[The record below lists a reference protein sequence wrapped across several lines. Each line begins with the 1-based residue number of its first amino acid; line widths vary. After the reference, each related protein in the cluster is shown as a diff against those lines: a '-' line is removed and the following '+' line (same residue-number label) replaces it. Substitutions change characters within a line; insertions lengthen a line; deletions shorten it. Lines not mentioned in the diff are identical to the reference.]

1 MKGGSVEEK
10 QTQPQPQTPATGG
23 GGGSGGTGLAPNVA
37 SLLCYVCTI
46 ITGIIFLVI
55 EKENKEV
62 KFHAWQAIFLGGGAI
77 ALSIVLN
84 IVGFI
89 FASIAGFLGLI
100 ITFVSL
106 LVNIGIFVIW
116 IIAMIKAYK
125 GEHWLIPVIGNLAE
139 QQVNKAS

>member
-1 MKGGSVEEK
+1 MPENTNPAQSNPP
-10 QTQPQPQTPATGG
+10 PQS
-23 GGGSGGTGLAPNVA
+23 GGGSGGSGLAPNVA

-62 KFHAWQAIFLGGGAI
+62 KFHAWQAIFLGGAAI

-84 IVGFI
+84 ILGAI

-100 ITFVSL
+100 ITVIAFV
-106 LVNIGIFVIW
+106 VNLGIFIIW
-116 IIAMIKAYK
+116 IVAMIKAYK

-139 QQVNKAS
+139 QQVNKAA